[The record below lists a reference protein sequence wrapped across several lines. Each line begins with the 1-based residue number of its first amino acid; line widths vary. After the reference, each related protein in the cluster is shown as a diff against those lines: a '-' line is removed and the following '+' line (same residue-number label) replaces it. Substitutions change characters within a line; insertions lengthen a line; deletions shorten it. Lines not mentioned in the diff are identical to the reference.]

1 MAAFA
6 ASPENLGEWLPKAH
20 SARRGSGGRAPRD
33 PLATEYLVGRIRELE
48 KRVEEL
54 EFKVKDAED
63 DRKSEKEISIRRQV
77 EAHEYCRKAAMSA
90 EDAHILLELASRC
103 GKRIHQAY
111 VQMAETAFSRDAWEE
126 DRAIKSD
133 WLAALEDVSHFR
145 FLWAPS
151 ALRYWSGMEEVEENY
166 TALRERLAAA
176 LDKPFTRVDL
186 GSLLPGWEWQDPE
199 TGSWDGVPPGSGER
213 V

>member
-1 MAAFA
+1 MYV
-6 ASPENLGEWLPKAH
+6 LGR
-20 SARRGSGGRAPRD
+20 ARHGGGKSNACPRAGGRAPRD

-63 DRKSEKEISIRRQV
+63 DRKSEKEISIRLQA
-77 EAHEYCRKAAMSA
+77 EAQEYCRKAAMSA

-103 GKRIHQAY
+103 AKRIHQAY

-126 DRAIKSD
+126 DRANKSD
-133 WLAALEDVSHFR
+133 WLDALRDVSHFR

-151 ALRYWSGMEEVEENY
+151 ALKYW
-166 TALRERLAAA
+166 RR
-176 LDKPFTRVDL
+176 
-186 GSLLPGWEWQDPE
+186 
-199 TGSWDGVPPGSGER
+199 
-213 V
+213 